1 MRKFTSYIIL
11 LFLAF
16 QIQIFSQTPEE
27 NENKNLVLIVKN
39 DGGEFIGEII
49 SDDGREI
56 LVVTKA
62 IGKIFINKSDIS
74 SITKVDEGLKNKE
87 NKEFR
92 ASGPFT
98 TRYYFTTNAL
108 PIKKNDNYGLIHL
121 YGPEIHLS
129 VGNKTS
135 IGLMATWIAS
145 PIALVLKQQIY
156 SNNNFHVSIG
166 SIIGSSGYINQGQ
179 TYGGLHWGT
188 MTFGNRLSNVSFS
201 AGLAHI
207 NWTENTNSNDYTYN
221 SVFMTSARDIGDKNS
236 YSFVNGN
243 HPYYIPPIVQGNSSI
258 NSSINSSFYSAFNN
272 TVNEDEYQ
280 YNSLKYYKSKQL
292 ASVIGFSGIVP
303 FGKKAS
309 FIFDS
314 MLFIANKSKVSY
326 TDKEIDVTYTY
337 DTNNPA
343 TGTPT
348 PQTETQT
355 VIYGE
360 GSIGS
365 ETSRSTTFIFM
376 PAMRFNQSYTSSF
389 QVALAGFINKNENG
403 STSAPI
409 PMISWLTK
417 F

>member
-1 MRKFTSYIIL
+1 L

-16 QIQIFSQTPEE
+16 QIHITGQTN
-27 NENKNLVLIVKN
+27 NEFKNKEDQLFLIKKN
-39 DGGEFIGEII
+39 NGIEIIGEII

-56 LVVTKA
+56 LIITKS
-62 IGKIFINKSDIS
+62 IGKVFIDKSYIS
-74 SITKVDEGLKNKE
+74 SITKVSDEIKNE
-87 NKEFR
+87 NLDEEYR
-92 ASGPFT
+92 STGPFT

-108 PIKKNDNYGLIHL
+108 PIKKNDSYGLIHL

-135 IGLMATWIAS
+135 IGIMATWIAS

-166 SIIGSSGYINQGQ
+166 SIIGSSGYLDDGQ

-207 NWTENTNSNDYTYN
+207 NWTSNNTDFISG
-221 SVFMTSARDIGDKNS
+221 ARDIGDKNS
-236 YSFVNGN
+236 YSTYDDD
-243 HPYYIPPIVQGNSSI
+243 HPYYIPPIVQDNSSI
-258 NSSINSSFYSAFNN
+258 NYRINSSFYSAFYN

-389 QVALAGFINKNENG
+389 QVALAGFININENG
-403 STSAPI
+403 STSSPI
-409 PMISWLTK
+409 PMISWLRK